1 MAIKIGK
8 VELLL
13 ICQELVTQPTEEA
26 TFKTQ
31 EYTKK
36 KKDTEIISFY
46 SDFKFGATLK
56 ISIQKLFI

>member
-31 EYTKK
+31 EYTKMEK
-36 KKDTEIISFY
+36 TDTKITNCTVISN
-46 SDFKFGATLK
+46 SVLL
-56 ISIQKLFI
+56 S